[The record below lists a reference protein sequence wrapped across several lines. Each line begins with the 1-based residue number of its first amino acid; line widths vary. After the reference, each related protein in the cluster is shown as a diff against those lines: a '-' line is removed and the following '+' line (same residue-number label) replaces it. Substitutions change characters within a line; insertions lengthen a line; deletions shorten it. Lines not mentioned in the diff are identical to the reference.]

1 MEIYRKMPSR
11 NTQKHHLMP
20 FSLRSIKELAAA
32 GVDWRGLHIVDV
44 LSIICAIRIETAR
57 KYLDAKAKE
66 KMRAAGIK
74 EIIPATS
81 EDFDNL

>member
-20 FSLRSIKELAAA
+20 FSLRCIKELAAA
-32 GVDWRGLHIVDV
+32 GVDWRGLHIVDA
-44 LSIICAIRIETAR
+44 LSLICGIRIENANA
-57 KYLDAKAKE
+57 YLETKAKE